1 MNSFFSL
8 NSLKVFG
15 LALFMVLATVVYATE
30 GNNDNNKNSQKESKK
45 EQVEQ
50 DNAANDASVDAAQ
63 SEEPATDEEGVSMS
77 SVSFNFIFYLI
88 YKIKYADIFKIVNRR
103 QDESNSSGWSG
114 VNLNR
119 LYQKLAP
126 PAI

>member
-1 MNSFFSL
+1 
-8 NSLKVFG
+8 
-15 LALFMVLATVVYATE
+15 MVLATVVYATE
-30 GNNDNNKNSQKESKK
+30 GNNDNNKNSQKDTKN

-50 DNAANDASVDAAQ
+50 DHAGNEVTKVDAAQ
-63 SEEPATDEEGVSMS
+63 NEEPTNDEEGVSIS
-77 SVSFNFIFYLI
+77 SVSFNFVFYLI

-103 QDESNSSGWSG
+103 QDESNSSGWSRI
-114 VNLNR
+114 NLNQ